1 MHPNNFINCRGSLV
15 SLEQPLIMGI
25 LNLTPD
31 SFFDGGKHNETSSAL
46 SQAKKL
52 LDEGAHILDIGAASS
67 KPGSPL
73 ISAEEEINRLK
84 GPLLEIR
91 TALPDAILSVDT
103 YNSETAKFFLEAG
116 GQIINDISA
125 GEIDPRIMD
134 VAANHHAPY
143 IMMHMQGRPETMQ
156 KSPEYHNVTTDVIE
170 YFRARISLA
179 RKAGIKDIIIDPG
192 FGFGKSVAHNF
203 QMLKELESFQILNLP
218 ILAGVSRK
226 SMINKT
232 LNVNP
237 QEALNGT
244 TVLNTVALING
255 AKILRVHDVKEAVEV
270 KMLIQKM
277 G

>member
-1 MHPNNFINCRGSLV
+1 MHPNNFINCRGRLV

-52 LDEGAHILDIGAASS
+52 LEQGAHILDIGAASS

-91 TALPDAILSVDT
+91 TALPDAILSLDT
-103 YNSETAKFFLEAG
+103 YNSETAKYFLEAG

-125 GEIDPRIMD
+125 GEIDPKIMGI
-134 VAANHHAPY
+134 AAKFGAPY

-156 KSPEYHNVTTDVIE
+156 DSPEYNNVGTDVID

-179 RKAGIKDIIIDPG
+179 RTDGIKDIIIDPG
-192 FGFGKSVAHNF
+192 FGFGKSVEHNF
-203 QMLKELESFQILNLP
+203 QMLKELERFQILNLP

-232 LNVNP
+232 LNINP

-244 TVLNTVALING
+244 TVLNTVALMNG
-255 AKILRVHDVKEAVEV
+255 AKILRVHDVKEAFEV